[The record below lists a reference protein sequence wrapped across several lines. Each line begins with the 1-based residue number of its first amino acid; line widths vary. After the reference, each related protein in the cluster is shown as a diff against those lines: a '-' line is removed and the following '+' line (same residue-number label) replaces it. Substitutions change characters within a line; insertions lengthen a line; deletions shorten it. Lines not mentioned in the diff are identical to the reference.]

1 MVSRLKP
8 KAKPWRQE
16 NIWFPR
22 ATPTRSWNGERH
34 PFKTQC
40 CLCKVRQ
47 PEQMFAVTFRI
58 DSSSAETRPLNRNP
72 ICMMKNTKTT
82 TRCKLIEWS
91 LKDFNSR
98 LVKKKK
104 KKAKS
109 SLTFESRSGKRV
121 PGFFDNKKE
130 NKKSTKQGPISP
142 LFADADL
149 LCGDTLE
156 RTTSDFTSENTDWKR
171 SWMLSDHLA
180 YFQPSSKATTEEEAV
195 TPENGIGY
203 RVFSCYRTR
212 CEIIILSHRCWK
224 KQKTKRYKAVSTR
237 LFFFKKMKCTILK
250 WHFIYRIY
258 TLLAHG
264 HTKLDLFTFR
274 GFKW

>member
-1 MVSRLKP
+1 MQVDRVKPEGFQLTSCEKKKLNQVSRLSP
-8 KAKPWRQE
+8 ALG
-16 NIWFPR
+16 N
-22 ATPTRSWNGERH
+22 
-34 PFKTQC
+34 
-40 CLCKVRQ
+40 V
-47 PEQMFAVTFRI
+47 FRVP
-58 DSSSAETRPLNRNP
+58 S
-72 ICMMKNTKTT
+72 TT
-82 TRCKLIEWS
+82 
-91 LKDFNSR
+91 
-98 LVKKKK
+98 KKK
-104 KKAKS
+104 
-109 SLTFESRSGKRV
+109 T
-121 PGFFDNKKE
+121 
-130 NKKSTKQGPISP
+130 KKSTKQGPISP

-156 RTTSDFTSENTDWKR
+156 NTTSDFSSENTDWKR
-171 SWMLSDHLA
+171 SWMLSDHLT

-224 KQKTKRYKAVSTR
+224 KTKQNKKWYEAVSTR
-237 LFFFKKMKCTILK
+237 LFFFFLKKMKCTILK
-250 WHFIYRIY
+250 WHFMYRIY

>member
-8 KAKPWRQE
+8 KAKPWRRE
-16 NIWFPR
+16 NIWFPG
-22 ATPTRSWNGERH
+22 ATPTRSRNGERH

-47 PEQMFAVTFRI
+47 PEQMFAVTFHI

-91 LKDFNSR
+91 LKDFNKR
-98 LVKKKK
+98 LVKKKNKTK
-104 KKAKS
+104 KKPNQVSRLSPALGNVFRVS
-109 SLTFESRSGKRV
+109 STT
-121 PGFFDNKKE
+121 KKKT
-130 NKKSTKQGPISP
+130 KKSTKQGPISP

-156 RTTSDFTSENTDWKR
+156 RTTSDFSSENTDWKR

-224 KQKTKRYKAVSTR
+224 KKKQYKAVSTC
-237 LFFFKKMKCTILK
+237 LFFFKENEMYNFKMTLYLQDLHASSS
-250 WHFIYRIY
+250 WSYQAWFIY
-258 TLLAHG
+258 
-264 HTKLDLFTFR
+264 F
-274 GFKW
+274 